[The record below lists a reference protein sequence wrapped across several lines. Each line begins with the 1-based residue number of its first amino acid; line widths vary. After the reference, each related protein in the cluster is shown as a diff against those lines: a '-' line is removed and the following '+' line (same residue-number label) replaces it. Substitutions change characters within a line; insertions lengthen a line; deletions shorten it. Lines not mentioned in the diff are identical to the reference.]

1 MSTKRASK
9 TSRGSTA
16 VKLDKALWEKAKR
29 HGMRAANKR
38 RIEEGLEPVWSARAA
53 QLAVQYYKAHGGRYE
68 GKKTGKESLS
78 RWTREQWQTRPGTA
92 PVAFRSGSRAAT
104 SPTTARYLPK
114 AAWARLSAAEQR
126 ATDQKKRR
134 ACKGDEGSCF
144 VPNTR
149 RAERAGARVRSRSR
163 AGRSSGEARDVLVI
177 VHLSSMASFAFEEGS
192 EAADELLSSIA
203 MTAREFPS
211 VVVLDQGWDD
221 RWARKAQREVREAAP
236 GAVWI
241 EHDEER
247 DGWSELRRALPALLA
262 EMRAGRVFLAGLWYG
277 KKSGCVREVETILS
291 RHFKVALV
299 EDAIAFES

>member
-68 GKKTGKESLS
+68 GKKTGKEGLS
-78 RWTREQWQTRPGTA
+78 RWTKEQWQTRPGTA
-92 PVAFRSGSRAAT
+92 PVAFRKD
-104 SPTTARYLPK
+104 TTARYLPK

-163 AGRSSGEARDVLVI
+163 AGSSTGKVRPGEIIENPAGLIYWHATSRKNFKPSSSARPWRMRYGGLERSDKPSLYAT
-177 VHLSSMASFAFEEGS
+177 SSLHYWANIAGGS
-192 EAADELLSSIA
+192 MGKPWAKGRKWAAELLILEGHPPIVSEHFERPEVILD
-203 MTAREFPS
+203 PNY
-211 VVVLDQGWDD
+211 VCVL
-221 RWARKAQREVREAAP
+221 RVIP
-236 GAVWI
+236 L
-241 EHDEER
+241 EH
-247 DGWSELRRALPALLA
+247 
-262 EMRAGRVFLAGLWYG
+262 
-277 KKSGCVREVETILS
+277 
-291 RHFKVALV
+291 
-299 EDAIAFES
+299 AIAEQTGWLNGKFVGNYRYQEP